1 MKLEQSY
8 YPVKPYIKEFYGLIS
23 LTTVMISTISP
34 RISKISHE
42 INQRKE
48 ALIGEGNLKLL
59 LCCSQ
64 KEYCNKPVISQY
76 NILVRPW
83 VVNSILPLCY
93 YYTCTQLHMCC
104 TYLFTKL
111 CGRQYMF
118 NKYFM
123 VSSHQQQAFHITF
136 HSCLLRMRQGQVIM

>member
-1 MKLEQSY
+1 MWNEAWTKLLPSEAIHQR
-8 YPVKPYIKEFYGLIS
+8 VYGLIS

-34 RISKISHE
+34 RISKISRE

-64 KEYCNKPVISQY
+64 KEYCNKPVISQVHLY
-76 NILVRPW
+76 NTLVRPW

-93 YYTCTQLHMCC
+93 YYTCTHC
-104 TYLFTKL
+104 TCAVHIYLQSYVVGNTCLISTSWSALTSNKHFTSRFIL
-111 CGRQYMF
+111 
-118 NKYFM
+118 
-123 VSSHQQQAFHITF
+123 VS
-136 HSCLLRMRQGQVIM
+136 